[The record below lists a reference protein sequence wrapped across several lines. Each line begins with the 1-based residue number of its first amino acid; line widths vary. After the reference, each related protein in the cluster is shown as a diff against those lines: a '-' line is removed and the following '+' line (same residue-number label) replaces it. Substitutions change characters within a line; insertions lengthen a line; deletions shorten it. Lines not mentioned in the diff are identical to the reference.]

1 MISPHL
7 VTQIINR
14 KERNTYGFPG
24 NSITYSTATKLIIFK
39 FYSIS
44 RPPNHLRGWFGC
56 KNNHPIWRTAAIL
69 KTCSI
74 AICSAL
80 PEFVKI
86 LYASVGYHRTPD
98 LAAVIATG
106 CLSVCLSVCPSVRH
120 APVCCPDE

>member
-1 MISPHL
+1 M
-7 VTQIINR
+7 
-14 KERNTYGFPG
+14 
-24 NSITYSTATKLIIFK
+24 
-39 FYSIS
+39 
-44 RPPNHLRGWFGC
+44 
-56 KNNHPIWRTAAIL
+56 

-106 CLSVCLSVCPSVRH
+106 CLSVCLSVRPSVMLRCVVQTNEDYMIVRFSASGRKIILFLVSEEVNFILIFAGYTPSEGVKVEH
-120 APVCCPDE
+120 PL